1 MRQVNNE
8 KYGSKKFFKGI
19 DSTQNYNSNYEI
31 LQKKKFEEMKTQEI
45 HYNMAIKENIN
56 STKISVGEVELE
68 PKNDQRKPPKE
79 TKKRLKRG
87 MTVKFQA
94 DEDILSLVE
103 KNNEMVRMY
112 CKDKK
117 TSKKTSLRQASLTKP
132 IRSKSVK
139 SNLIVKP
146 PKRKKSVKATLKRAK
161 SKSFANHQ
169 YTSQAVSLAPI
180 ENIIQEDP
188 NTMFEKTRMQTG
200 KIKVQTRCEYDY
212 KFKDMVIEQS
222 SNTTKGAN
230 QTMALNKA

>member
-31 LQKKKFEEMKTQEI
+31 LQKKKLEEMKTQEI

-56 STKISVGEVELE
+56 STKISVGEVEIE
-68 PKNDQRKPPKE
+68 TKNDLRKPPKE

-103 KNNEMVRMY
+103 KNNEMVRMF

-117 TSKKTSLRQASLTKP
+117 TGKKASLRQVSVTKP

-139 SNLIVKP
+139 SNPIVKAN
-146 PKRKKSVKATLKRAK
+146 KRKKPAKVTLKRAK

-169 YTSQAVSLAPI
+169 YLSQAVSLTPI
-180 ENIIQEDP
+180 ENIMQEDP
-188 NTMFEKTRMQTG
+188 NTMFEKTRLPTDKM
-200 KIKVQTRCEYDY
+200 KLQTRCEYDY
-212 KFKDMVIEQS
+212 KFRDMVIEQS
-222 SNTTKGAN
+222 SNTTKEAS
-230 QTMALNKA
+230 QTMVLNKA